1 MKNETPI
8 YENKRFVTIVMVVAV
23 ALAMF
28 AMFSTTTVGHGWLGT
43 IAAGIM
49 P

>member
-1 MKNETPI
+1 MKDETPF
-8 YENKRFVTIVMVVAV
+8 YENKRFVTLVIVVTV

-28 AMFSTTTVGHGWLGT
+28 AMFSTTTVGQGWLST
-43 IAAGIM
+43 IANGVM